1 MKKKDVVKSKILFN
15 DIIQKGTRLS
25 NKYYVVCFE
34 KNNDNASKYGIA
46 VGKKV
51 GNAVTRNKVKRQ
63 IRNIIT
69 NNTKTIQNGFNYII
83 ISKKEILNISYNEME
98 RYLMTLLNKGE
109 KNEK

>member
-15 DIIQKGTRLS
+15 DIIQKGTRRS
-25 NKYYVVCFE
+25 NKYYVVCST
-34 KNNDNASKYGIA
+34 KSNDNTSKYGIA

-51 GNAVTRNKVKRQ
+51 GNAVIRNKVKRQ

-83 ISKKEILNISYNEME
+83 ISKKEILNLSYGEME
-98 RYLMTLLNKGE
+98 KYLMVLLNKGDT
-109 KNEK
+109 NEK